1 MLKEGAGRKG
11 LRLVIVG
18 AWFPALSVGIN
29 RQARVGVQQLKGA
42 VLLGY
47 EEPALVGAIPG
58 VPLLDAGSPLTA
70 HTVHLQALAAA
81 HVQDAV
87 GAIAHGL
94 KGPQLVGRFI
104 GLPAEQSGV
113 SNSCRLLSFKTDA
126 HKEVQLGWLTSSALS
141 SMRPTC

>member
-81 HVQDAV
+81 HIQDAV
-87 GAIAHGL
+87 GAIAHRL
-94 KGPQLVGRFI
+94 ECPQLIGCLI
-104 GLPAEQSGV
+104 GLPAEQSWV
-113 SNSCRLLSFKTDA
+113 LDPRCSPSSWTDA
-126 HKEVQLGWLTSSALS
+126 HSQVRLAGCPALLCH
-141 SMRPTC
+141 P